1 MCRPLCY
8 VLSCEGLRGV
18 MGPGYA
24 AMNDLVIIQT
34 SQGVAKY
41 VEATLPEAK
50 QKGVAVSFDGRYNSH
65 RWALVHCGMF

>member
-1 MCRPLCY
+1 
-8 VLSCEGLRGV
+8 

-41 VEATLPEAK
+41 VQSMLPDATK
-50 QKGVAVSFDGRYNSH
+50 KGVAVSFDGRYNSH
-65 RWALVHCGMF
+65 RWAVVHCSMFLTVYFKRICSAEK